1 MNPAVGVMMKEMI
14 MTRKELFEWLNTCP
28 MHRGDGSE
36 TRSNWYTITDDYGLV
51 IVCFK
56 PDEIE
61 EEE

>member
-1 MNPAVGVMMKEMI
+1 MRHNLNPAVGVMMKEMI

-28 MHRGDGSE
+28 K
-36 TRSNWYTITDDYGLV
+36 SNWYTIADDYGLV